1 MLVRPL
7 LAAVSMIACCTV
19 GLAQPSAPGPA
30 QVRVVGFSDSFSRS
44 LDDDYGLREGEILK
58 ADLAH
63 RVELALQRAGA
74 PAGVVV
80 ELTIADAKPN
90 RPTLGQMIDQPG
102 LSYQSFGI
110 GGATV
115 EGRVLSAD
123 GRVLA
128 TLKDR
133 WYETDI
139 EQAYGRSTWG
149 DAQFAFDRF
158 ARKLARAA
166 VSS

>member
-1 MLVRPL
+1 M
-7 LAAVSMIACCTV
+7 AFCAGS
-19 GLAQPSAPGPA
+19 LAQSPASGPA
-30 QVRVVGFSDSFSRS
+30 HVRMIEFSASFSKA
-44 LDDDYGLREGEILK
+44 LDQDYGVREGEILK

-63 RVELALQRAGA
+63 SVETALQRAGV
-74 PAGVVV
+74 PAGVIV
-80 ELTIADAKPN
+80 ELTISDAKPN
-90 RPTLGQMIDQPG
+90 RPTLGQMTDQPG

-128 TLKDR
+128 ILKDR

-139 EQAYGRSTWG
+139 DQAYGRSTWG
-149 DAQFAFDRF
+149 DANFAFDRF
-158 ARKLARAA
+158 ARKLARAV